1 MVAKTLF
8 SRLQQQQLSSWI
20 LLLVGVLFGRST
32 VVFKLTKLQQDES
45 TSIEVELLVLPL
57 YMLLVLIYIGLRA
70 FQVWKVYIQPSYMP
84 VKSMK
89 SVSHRSPLQVPQT
102 SLLPIKLLDTP
113 KNDQNVVDYIDKGND
128 DTSAAAAAA
137 AAADDVSMN
146 KIAPEAVYQPPINLT
161 GVYKLISNTNYEE
174 FLAAQGVSWALRRAA
189 NRVWEISIQPCMM
202 HVKSMKPVSH
212 RSHLP
217 VPQTSSTILDTS
229 AKNDQNVV
237 DDVDKSNDDTSAAAA
252 ATADDDSMNKIVPS
266 ETVYQPINLTGV
278 YKLISNTNY
287 EEFLAAQG
295 VSWALRRAAN
305 QARPIHRITHIGNTL
320 TIQIQGIIESQTT
333 YIINGPPVE
342 TNVRGRLF
350 LDQAKYIDNGIQ
362 VFKTAVE
369 EDYDVTVTRELSED
383 GQQIILTGCAIFRD
397 ENIPTVQTIQV
408 FQRLE

>member
-8 SRLQQQQLSSWI
+8 SRLQQQQLSSWL

-32 VVFKLTKLQQDES
+32 VVFKLTKQQHDDGAS
-45 TSIEVELLVLPL
+45 TSIVVELLVLPL

-70 FQVWKVYIQPSYMP
+70 FQLWK
-84 VKSMK
+84 
-89 SVSHRSPLQVPQT
+89 
-102 SLLPIKLLDTP
+102 
-113 KNDQNVVDYIDKGND
+113 
-128 DTSAAAAAA
+128 
-137 AAADDVSMN
+137 
-146 KIAPEAVYQPPINLT
+146 
-161 GVYKLISNTNYEE
+161 
-174 FLAAQGVSWALRRAA
+174 
-189 NRVWEISIQPCMM
+189 ISIQPCMQ
-202 HVKSMKPVSH
+202 VKSMKPVSH
-212 RSHLP
+212 RSPLP
-217 VPQTSSTILDTS
+217 VPQRSP
-229 AKNDQNVV
+229 KNDQNVV
-237 DDVDKSNDDTSAAAA
+237 DDIDKDNDHTSAV
-252 ATADDDSMNKIVPS
+252 ATADDDSMNKIAPEAVD
-266 ETVYQPINLTGV
+266 QPINLTGV

-397 ENIPTVQTIQV
+397 ENSPTVQAIQV